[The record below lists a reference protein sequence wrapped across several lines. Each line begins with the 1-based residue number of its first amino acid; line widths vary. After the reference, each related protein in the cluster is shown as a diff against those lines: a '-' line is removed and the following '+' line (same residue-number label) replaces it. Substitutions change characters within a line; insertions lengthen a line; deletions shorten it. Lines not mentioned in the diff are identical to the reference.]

1 MSNNS
6 SGVAMDQF
14 TYITEDGWEI
24 TLIYDSSADDADI
37 VRDIKSL
44 IGAMAVKQVIGAIG
58 G

>member
-1 MSNNS
+1 
-6 SGVAMDQF
+6 MDQF